1 MVIAA
6 AAKPMKS
13 KVVVLF
19 FIVVCFLA
27 CEDRHILRMSYFT
40 ERLFSNCR
48 KATIFARQN
57 LRFMESFLC
66 NDSVGLV
73 LEGGGMRGLFTS
85 GVLDVMLENGIA
97 FPCAAGVS
105 AGACFGVNFK
115 SRQIGRALRYN
126 LRMVGDRRYMS
137 LHSFVTSGD
146 YVNSEFCY
154 HTMPM
159 EIDVFDVEEYA
170 RNPMEF
176 HVVCTD
182 ADSGKAVY
190 KNVERINRVALD
202 WIRASAS
209 LPILSRPVLL
219 DGLRLLDGGLADAIP
234 VRYMERLGF
243 ERNVVVL
250 TQPLGYRKRPTSH
263 AWLYR
268 LLCREY
274 PTVAESLL
282 HRPEMYNA
290 QLDYVE
296 AQAKNGRILLIAPP
310 EKLGIGRVE
319 QDPVKLKS
327 AYDLG
332 RKACEMRLPALQDF
346 LNR

>member
-1 MVIAA
+1 M
-6 AAKPMKS
+6 
-13 KVVVLF
+13 
-19 FIVVCFLA
+19 
-27 CEDRHILRMSYFT
+27 
-40 ERLFSNCR
+40 
-48 KATIFARQN
+48 
-57 LRFMESFLC
+57 RFMKSFLC
-66 NDSVGLV
+66 NDGVGLV

-126 LRMVGDRRYMS
+126 IQMVGDRRYMS
-137 LHSFVTSGD
+137 LHSLVTSGD

-170 RNPMEF
+170 RNPMQF

-182 ADSGKAVY
+182 VDSGKAVY
-190 KNVERINRVALD
+190 KNVERIDRVALD

-209 LPILSRPVLL
+209 LPMISKPVEL

-234 VRYMERLGF
+234 VQYMEWLGYG
-243 ERNVVVL
+243 RNVVVL
-250 TQPLGYRKRPTSH
+250 TQPLGYRKRPTRH
-263 AWLYR
+263 AWLYK
-268 LLCREY
+268 LLCRDY
-274 PTVAESLL
+274 SVVAQCLL
-282 HRPEMYNA
+282 RRPEMYNA
-290 QLDYVE
+290 QLEYVE
-296 AQAKNGRILLIAPP
+296 MQAKNGRILLIAPP
-310 EKLGIGRVE
+310 EKLDIGRVE

-327 AYDLG
+327 AYNLG
-332 RKACEMRLPALQDF
+332 RRACEMQLAAIQEF
-346 LNR
+346 LSR